1 VAKKI
6 PPEINNLQSKISK
19 SQTLRVIIVEDSED
33 DALLLIRKL
42 KEGGYD
48 PVYERV
54 ENVAAMKKAIKE
66 KQWDIILCDYKM
78 PNFSAPSAIAVLKKL
93 NIDIP
98 IIIVSGAIGEEMA
111 IECMRSGAQD
121 YIMKSSLSRL
131 CPAIYRELEEAKV
144 RKKQKHTE
152 EKLHREE
159 QRFRALAEQSSDI
172 IALVDPEGT
181 ALYENPAV
189 EKSLGIKPEERIGK
203 KVFENVH
210 PDDLNIITDSF
221 NALLKDKNVPVKAT
235 KEVRIRHSDGS
246 WRTFEIAASNMV
258 KNNVIEA
265 IIVNLRDITQRKL
278 AEKAFRESEI
288 KYKLIAEKMTDIVW
302 VTDMAL
308 RVIYATPSVHTVLGF
323 TQEEIMNQTL
333 EEKLTPDSLSFGLET
348 MGREL
353 AIEEQGLED
362 PNRTVNLVLE
372 YYHKDGSTRWL
383 ETIISGIRDEN
394 GGLTAIHGV
403 SRDITQRKFAE
414 EKLRKSEEL
423 FTKLVN
429 TIPDIIVRTDLK
441 GKITFINDNAMRIS
455 GYRREEMEGQNIL
468 KFVVPQEHEY
478 VKKNIKL
485 LNEGKLAPREYNLLT
500 KDGREI
506 PFEINGD
513 VLRKEDGTPFA
524 TVHVCRNISERK
536 LVVKSL
542 RRSEEK
548 YRTIIE
554 NIEDGYAELDLKGNF
569 LFVNDALCKI
579 DGYPKDEI
587 IKLNYRDIMDE
598 ENAKKIYAAYHKVF
612 ITGEPERNFE
622 YEIITK
628 NGIVK
633 YLETSVSPIKDADNH
648 VIAFRGIVRDRTEH
662 KKAEDKFRK
671 IFMTTPDCIVISRI
685 SDGIIIDV
693 NKGFEDIVG
702 WKREQVIGMRSTDPA
717 FNFWVDLSE
726 RSFIYAD
733 LKAGRDV
740 LNQEFKFR
748 RSDGS
753 VRSGICSA
761 RPITIGEE
769 ECILFILQDITERKL
784 AEEKF
789 HKIFM
794 TNPNC
799 IAITRLK
806 DGFIKDVNKG
816 FEDIVGWKRDIAV
829 GTKSSEPPLNFW
841 VDIAERDFMAAELRK
856 GRDVFHRQIEFR
868 RSDGSVR
875 TGIYSARP
883 INIDG
888 DESIIFILQ
897 DITEQNRME
906 RELIESQ
913 KTRLMNQIASGVA
926 HEVRNPLH
934 AIQAISEAMA
944 IDMDEKSDYRD
955 YLMHIKAQVGRL
967 SHLMNDLLDLGKPIQ
982 SSLFSQALLAD
993 IVTASMGYWMEAHP
1007 QLSQQ
1012 IKIVNKLEH
1021 DGLVLADSNKIQ
1033 QVIINLIENAA
1044 QSSSKDEEILLEL
1057 SSASESYL
1065 MVKVIDRGVGLK
1077 SQDQSKVFE
1086 PFYTTRK
1093 GGTGLGLSLCKHIIE
1108 NHGGMIEIVNN
1119 RDTPGCTARFTIPA
1133 CKGA

>member
-1 VAKKI
+1 MKLN
-6 PPEINNLQSKISK
+6 EQSITNIS
-19 SQTLRVIIVEDSED
+19 SLPTVIISLIVAVFIPVVYFIIAYEYMEGTINTEMAFSARAVEGIVVSNPQYWRFEE
-33 DALLLIRKL
+33 IRL
-42 KEGGYD
+42 KEILERHLDHAYNDNRRIRDLQGHVIAEAKESLARPVLTFSQPIYD
-48 PVYERV
+48 SGTEVARIEIERSIFPL
-54 ENVAAMKKAIKE
+54 VARTALIGICSSGAG
-66 KQWDIILCDYKM
+66 
-78 PNFSAPSAIAVLKKL
+78 
-93 NIDIP
+93 
-98 IIIVSGAIGEEMA
+98 IIIFLIYYLFPLKTIREAYDKLQQSE
-111 IECMRSGAQD
+111 RK
-121 YIMKSSLSRL
+121 YRL
-131 CPAIYRELEEAKV
+131 
-144 RKKQKHTE
+144 
-152 EKLHREE
+152 
-159 QRFRALAEQSSDI
+159 
-172 IALVDPEGT
+172 
-181 ALYENPAV
+181 
-189 EKSLGIKPEERIGK
+189 
-203 KVFENVH
+203 
-210 PDDLNIITDSF
+210 IT
-221 NALLKDKNVPVKAT
+221 
-235 KEVRIRHSDGS
+235 
-246 WRTFEIAASNMV
+246 
-258 KNNVIEA
+258 
-265 IIVNLRDITQRKL
+265 
-278 AEKAFRESEI
+278 
-288 KYKLIAEKMTDIVW
+288 EKMTDIMW
-302 VTDMAL
+302 IADMNL
-308 RVIYATPSVHTVLGF
+308 QTIYITPSVKSVLGF
-323 TQEEIMNQTL
+323 SSEEVPKTIEKQMTPESMALAMNA
-333 EEKLTPDSLSFGLET
+333 FA
-348 MGREL
+348 REIAL
-353 AIEEQGLED
+353 EEQGIGD
-362 PNRTVNLVLE
+362 PDRTVSLVLE

-383 ETIISGIRDEN
+383 ETLITGIRDDK
-394 GGLTAIHGV
+394 GILTAIHGV
-403 SRDITQRKFAE
+403 SRDITQRRFAE
-414 EKLRKSEEL
+414 KKLRKSEEL

-429 TIPDIIVRTDLK
+429 TIPDIIVRTDLE
-441 GKITFINDNAMRIS
+441 GKIIFVNDNAMRIS

-468 KFVVPQEHEY
+468 KFITSQEHEY
-478 VKKNIKL
+478 VKKNLQL
-485 LNEGKLAPREYNLLT
+485 LNEGKLMPREYNLLI

-506 PFEINGD
+506 PFEINGN
-513 VLRKEDGTPFA
+513 VLRKEDGTPFG

-542 RRSEEK
+542 KRSEEK

-579 DGYPKDEI
+579 DGYPKDEL
-587 IKLNYRDIMDE
+587 IKLNYRDIMNE
-598 ENAKKIYAAYHKVF
+598 ENTKIIYAAYHKVF

-628 NGIVK
+628 NGIIK
-633 YLETSVSPIKDADNH
+633 NLETSVSPIKDADNR

-662 KKAEDKFRK
+662 KKAEEKFHK
-671 IFMTTPDCIVISRI
+671 IFMTTPDGIAITRI
-685 SDGIIIDV
+685 SDGTIVDV

-702 WKREQVIGMRSTDPA
+702 WKKEQVIGKRTTDSA
-717 FNFWVDLSE
+717 FKFWVDLSE

-753 VRSGICSA
+753 VRSGICSV
-761 RPITIGEE
+761 RPVKIGEE

-789 HKIFM
+789 YKIFM
-794 TNPNC
+794 TTPDC

-841 VDIAERDFMAAELRK
+841 VNLSERDFMAAELRK

-913 KTRLMNQIASGVA
+913 KTKLMSQIASGVA

-982 SSLFSQALLAD
+982 SSLFSRALLTD
-993 IVTASMGYWMEAHP
+993 IVTASMGYWREAHP

-1012 IKIVNKLEH
+1012 IKIVNKLQH
-1021 DGLVLADSNKIQ
+1021 DALVLVDSNKIQ

-1044 QSSSKDEEILLEL
+1044 QSSSQDEEILLEL
-1057 SSASESYL
+1057 GRASESYL
-1065 MVKVIDRGVGLK
+1065 MVKVIDRGAGLK
-1077 SQDQSKVFE
+1077 FQDQSKVFE

-1108 NHGGMIEIVNN
+1108 NHGGMIEIINN
-1119 RDTPGCTARFTIPA
+1119 KDAPGCTVLFTIPSY
-1133 CKGA
+1133 KEHK